1 MIDNPEKPVVAVL
14 DPYHPDA
21 VAKLK
26 SNNEIQLLVRSDS
39 TRQEIYGR
47 AQAVMVR
54 SDTALSA
61 VELSKFAQ
69 LKYVLKQGVG
79 VDNVDLEAAKQAGIE
94 VYNTPG
100 LNGEA
105 VAELA
110 LSLALCL
117 ARRITEIDRSIR
129 DGRAV
134 VRSQTLGRSL
144 FGKVLGIV
152 GMGNIGIALAKKWV
166 GAMEGTVVGYD
177 PHHKGDSWSEIL
189 GSHRFRKV
197 DDLTS
202 LLQVADV
209 VSLHVP
215 LTNSTKGLISRTAFA
230 QMKQDSILLNCARGG
245 IVDEAA
251 LLEALESN
259 RLAGVGLDAMEIE
272 PPTRDAYGTLLE
284 HPNVIITPHIGAST
298 REIQSLSGVFV
309 ADLAVDLVMG
319 RGGGNR
325 VA

>member
-1 MIDNPEKPVVAVL
+1 MTGTSLKPLVAIL

-21 VAKLK
+21 TAKLEA
-26 SNNEIQLLVRSDS
+26 NNEIDSLVVSKS
-39 TRQEIYGR
+39 NRQEIYDR
-47 AQAVMVR
+47 AQAIMVR
-54 SDTALSA
+54 SDTAISP
-61 VELSKFAQ
+61 VELSKFSQ
-69 LKYVLKQGVG
+69 LKYVVKQGVG
-79 VDNVDLEAAKQAGIE
+79 VDNIDLEAAKQAGIE

-100 LNGEA
+100 LNAEA

-129 DGRAV
+129 EGKAV

-144 FGKVLGIV
+144 FGKTLGVI
-152 GMGNIGIALAKKWV
+152 GMGNIGIVLAKKWI

-177 PHHKGDSWSEIL
+177 PHYQGDSWSEIL
-189 GSHRFRKV
+189 GAHRFRQV
-197 DDLTS
+197 DQLNN

-215 LTNSTKGLISRTAFA
+215 LTDSTKGLIARDEFT
-230 QMKQDSILLNCARGG
+230 QMKQDAILLNCARGG
-245 IVDEAA
+245 IVDEEA

-259 RLAGVGLDAMEIE
+259 KLVGAGLDAMEIE
-272 PPTRDAYGTLLE
+272 PPTREAYGSLLK

-309 ADLAVDLVMG
+309 ADLVVDLVMG
-319 RGGGNR
+319 RRGGNR